1 MLKISNVETFYG
13 KIQALRGVNID
24 IKEGEIVSLIGSNG
38 AGKSTLLMTISG
50 VNKAKRG
57 EIVFEGKNIEKYEP
71 HTIVD
76 LGIAQAPE
84 GRRIFSRLTVE
95 ENLKL
100 GAHANEKGKHFNTD
114 IKEVYDLFPVLSD
127 RKSQRGGTLSGG
139 EQQMLAIGR
148 ALMNRPKVLLLDEPS
163 LGIAPKLVNQ
173 IFLAIKNINKEKK
186 VTIFLVEQNA
196 KKALELADRAYVL
209 VNGKVTIEGTG
220 KELLINQ
227 IEFPHTGVFNNHI
240 INNARAII
248 WAAMIFSR
256 EDLGRFAQ
264 DIACY
269 AHKNLFDE
277 NGCLNE
283 ASFHYQLIV
292 TKRLREISIIAK
304 EFFEFDRM
312 RVLNV
317 PAWRPGDGGF
327 DPLCLIGG
335 APPKG
340 S

>member
-13 KIQALRGVNID
+13 KIQALRGVDID
-24 IKEGEIVSLIGSNG
+24 VNSGEIVSLIGSNG

-50 VNKAKRG
+50 VNKARTG
-57 EIVFEGKNIEKYEP
+57 EIVFEGKNIEKYEA
-71 HTIVD
+71 HDIVD
-76 LGIAQAPE
+76 LGIAQVPE

-95 ENLKL
+95 ENLRL

-114 IKEVYDLFPVLSD
+114 VKEVYDLFPVLNN

-209 VNGKVTIEGTG
+209 VNGKVTIKGTG
-220 KELLINQ
+220 QELLKN
-227 IEFPHTGVFNNHI
+227 
-240 INNARAII
+240 
-248 WAAMIFSR
+248 
-256 EDLGRFAQ
+256 Q
-264 DIACY
+264 DIQAAY
-269 AHKNLFDE
+269 LE
-277 NGCLNE
+277 
-283 ASFHYQLIV
+283 
-292 TKRLREISIIAK
+292 
-304 EFFEFDRM
+304 
-312 RVLNV
+312 
-317 PAWRPGDGGF
+317 
-327 DPLCLIGG
+327 GG
-335 APPKG
+335 A
-340 S
+340 

>member
-13 KIQALRGVNID
+13 KIQALRGVNIN
-24 IKEGEIVSLIGSNG
+24 INEGEIVSLIGSNG

-50 VNKAKRG
+50 VNKAKTG

-71 HTIVD
+71 HDIVD

-95 ENLKL
+95 ENLRL
-100 GAHANEKGKHFNTD
+100 GAHANEKGKFFD
-114 IKEVYDLFPVLSD
+114 IDVKDIYDLFPVLND

-196 KKALELADRAYVL
+196 KKALDLADRAYVL
-209 VNGKVTIEGTG
+209 VNGKVTIQGTG
-220 KELLINQ
+220 QELLKN
-227 IEFPHTGVFNNHI
+227 
-240 INNARAII
+240 
-248 WAAMIFSR
+248 
-256 EDLGRFAQ
+256 Q
-264 DIACY
+264 DIQAAY
-269 AHKNLFDE
+269 LE
-277 NGCLNE
+277 
-283 ASFHYQLIV
+283 
-292 TKRLREISIIAK
+292 
-304 EFFEFDRM
+304 
-312 RVLNV
+312 
-317 PAWRPGDGGF
+317 
-327 DPLCLIGG
+327 GG
-335 APPKG
+335 AK

>member
-13 KIQALRGVNID
+13 KIQALRGVDID
-24 IKEGEIVSLIGSNG
+24 VNSGEIVSLIGSNG

-50 VNKAKRG
+50 VNKARTG
-57 EIVFEGKNIEKYEP
+57 EIIFEGKNIEKYEA
-71 HTIVD
+71 HDIVD
-76 LGIAQAPE
+76 LGIAQVPE

-95 ENLKL
+95 ENLRL

-114 IKEVYDLFPVLSD
+114 IKEVYDLFPVLND

-209 VNGKVTIEGTG
+209 VNGKVTIKGTG
-220 KELLINQ
+220 QELLKN
-227 IEFPHTGVFNNHI
+227 
-240 INNARAII
+240 
-248 WAAMIFSR
+248 
-256 EDLGRFAQ
+256 Q
-264 DIACY
+264 DIQAAY
-269 AHKNLFDE
+269 LE
-277 NGCLNE
+277 
-283 ASFHYQLIV
+283 
-292 TKRLREISIIAK
+292 
-304 EFFEFDRM
+304 
-312 RVLNV
+312 
-317 PAWRPGDGGF
+317 
-327 DPLCLIGG
+327 GG
-335 APPKG
+335 A
-340 S
+340 

>member
-13 KIQALRGVNID
+13 KIQALRGVDID
-24 IKEGEIVSLIGSNG
+24 VNSGEIVSLIGSNG

-50 VNKAKRG
+50 VNKARTG
-57 EIVFEGKNIEKYEP
+57 EIVFEGKNIEKYEA
-71 HTIVD
+71 HDIVD
-76 LGIAQAPE
+76 LGIAQVPE

-95 ENLKL
+95 ENLRL

-114 IKEVYDLFPVLSD
+114 VKEVYDLFPVLND

-209 VNGKVTIEGTG
+209 VNGKVTIQGTG
-220 KELLINQ
+220 QELLKN
-227 IEFPHTGVFNNHI
+227 
-240 INNARAII
+240 
-248 WAAMIFSR
+248 
-256 EDLGRFAQ
+256 Q
-264 DIACY
+264 DIQAAY
-269 AHKNLFDE
+269 LE
-277 NGCLNE
+277 
-283 ASFHYQLIV
+283 
-292 TKRLREISIIAK
+292 
-304 EFFEFDRM
+304 
-312 RVLNV
+312 
-317 PAWRPGDGGF
+317 
-327 DPLCLIGG
+327 GG
-335 APPKG
+335 A
-340 S
+340 

>member
-13 KIQALRGVNID
+13 KIQALRGVNIN
-24 IKEGEIVSLIGSNG
+24 INEGEIVSLIGSNG

-50 VNKAKRG
+50 INKAKVG
-57 EIVFEGKNIEKYEP
+57 EIIFEGKNIEKHEP
-71 HTIVD
+71 HDIVD

-100 GAHANEKGKHFNTD
+100 GAHANEKGKFFD
-114 IKEVYDLFPVLSD
+114 IDVKDIYDLFPVLSD
-127 RKSQRGGTLSGG
+127 RKLQRGGTLSGG

-148 ALMNRPKVLLLDEPS
+148 ALMNRPKMLLLDEPS

-209 VNGKVTIEGTG
+209 VNGKVTIQGSG
-220 KELLINQ
+220 QELLKN
-227 IEFPHTGVFNNHI
+227 
-240 INNARAII
+240 
-248 WAAMIFSR
+248 
-256 EDLGRFAQ
+256 Q
-264 DIACY
+264 DIQAAY
-269 AHKNLFDE
+269 LE
-277 NGCLNE
+277 
-283 ASFHYQLIV
+283 
-292 TKRLREISIIAK
+292 
-304 EFFEFDRM
+304 
-312 RVLNV
+312 
-317 PAWRPGDGGF
+317 
-327 DPLCLIGG
+327 GG
-335 APPKG
+335 AK